1 MKLDAFRKIIRE
13 EVRGVIKEEL
23 SLIMS
28 TPITETK
35 VVKKPVVEQKVN
47 KPSFSEI
54 VNEEVVQQKQPTFE
68 PTGNPMLDI
77 LNETAAAGEWRSLNG
92 GYNSSHAAGF
102 AGGIPG
108 GCFGQVG
115 TAGTFGFGGTGTWSV
130 GGAGGGWYGGGGGYR
145 SGAGGGR
152 VGEHVELPRL
162 KSIAPKRKR
171 RILLQRCVAREHT
184 RGVRLAEPPRHGVA
198 A

>member
-13 EVRGVIKEEL
+13 EVRDVIKEEL

-35 VVKKPVVEQKVN
+35 IVKKPVVEQKVN

-54 VNEEVVQQKQPTFE
+54 VNEEVVQQKPPTFE

-102 AGGIPG
+102 AGGMPG
-108 GCFGQVG
+108 GNVKVVESVDQMLANKQPVSDINQVVID
-115 TAGTFGFGGTGTWSV
+115 AVPDF
-130 GGAGGGWYGGGGGYR
+130 
-145 SGAGGGR
+145 SGVMGK
-152 VGEHVELPRL
+152 L
-162 KSIAPKRKR
+162 KESGKI
-171 RILLQRCVAREHT
+171 
-184 RGVRLAEPPRHGVA
+184 
-198 A
+198 

>member
-35 VVKKPVVEQKVN
+35 VVKKPVVEQKVS

-102 AGGIPG
+102 AGGMPG
-108 GCFGQVG
+108 GQTRVVNSVDEMLANKQPVNDINQVVID
-115 TAGTFGFGGTGTWSV
+115 AVPDF
-130 GGAGGGWYGGGGGYR
+130 
-145 SGAGGGR
+145 SGVMGK
-152 VGEHVELPRL
+152 L
-162 KSIAPKRKR
+162 KESGK
-171 RILLQRCVAREHT
+171 L
-184 RGVRLAEPPRHGVA
+184 
-198 A
+198 

>member
-1 MKLDAFRKIIRE
+1 MKLDAFRKVIRE
-13 EVRGVIKEEL
+13 EVRSVIKEEL

-35 VVKKPVVEQKVN
+35 TVKKPVVEQKIN

-102 AGGIPG
+102 AGGMPG
-108 GCFGQVG
+108 GQTRVVNSVDEMLANKQPVSDINQVVID
-115 TAGTFGFGGTGTWSV
+115 AVPDF
-130 GGAGGGWYGGGGGYR
+130 
-145 SGAGGGR
+145 SGVMGK
-152 VGEHVELPRL
+152 L
-162 KSIAPKRKR
+162 KESGKI
-171 RILLQRCVAREHT
+171 
-184 RGVRLAEPPRHGVA
+184 
-198 A
+198 

>member
-35 VVKKPVVEQKVN
+35 IVKKPVVEQKVN

-102 AGGIPG
+102 AGGMPG
-108 GCFGQVG
+108 GQTRVVNSVDEMLANKQPVSDINQVVID
-115 TAGTFGFGGTGTWSV
+115 AVPDF
-130 GGAGGGWYGGGGGYR
+130 
-145 SGAGGGR
+145 SGVMGK
-152 VGEHVELPRL
+152 L
-162 KSIAPKRKR
+162 KEIGK
-171 RILLQRCVAREHT
+171 I
-184 RGVRLAEPPRHGVA
+184 
-198 A
+198 

>member
-35 VVKKPVVEQKVN
+35 IVKKPVVEQKVK

-102 AGGIPG
+102 AGGMPG
-108 GCFGQVG
+108 GQTRVVNSVDEMLANKQPVNDINQVVID
-115 TAGTFGFGGTGTWSV
+115 AVPDF
-130 GGAGGGWYGGGGGYR
+130 
-145 SGAGGGR
+145 SGVMGK
-152 VGEHVELPRL
+152 L
-162 KSIAPKRKR
+162 KESGKI
-171 RILLQRCVAREHT
+171 
-184 RGVRLAEPPRHGVA
+184 
-198 A
+198 